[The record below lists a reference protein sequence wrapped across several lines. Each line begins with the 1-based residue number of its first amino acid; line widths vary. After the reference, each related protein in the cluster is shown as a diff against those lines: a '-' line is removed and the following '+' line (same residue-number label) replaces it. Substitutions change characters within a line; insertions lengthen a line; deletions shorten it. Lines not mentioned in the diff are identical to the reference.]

1 MVISSEYFFQSYK
14 CFLRE
19 LIFLFWS
26 KLIQSRPQVCSKL
39 WKKLCSCVVF
49 KDSVDHLFDNLESGK
64 TNYCLK
70 KSLEEVLNFGSKNLC
85 KPCKINHLFQSSNW
99 TVINYQNKLSSSKIK
114 THTHTLKKN
123 NIFSEDRFHI
133 QQYPSSV
140 QGWLQKKYK
149 QHIIIATMSLRF

>member
-1 MVISSEYFFQSYK
+1 MVISSEYFFQSYNK

-26 KLIQSRPQVCSKL
+26 KLIQSCPQVCSKL

-49 KDSVDHLFDNLESGK
+49 KDSIDHLFDNLESGK

-114 THTHTLKKN
+114 THTHTHTKKKTTFFLKTDFTYSSIHYQFKDDYKR
-123 NIFSEDRFHI
+123 NISNI
-133 QQYPSSV
+133 
-140 QGWLQKKYK
+140 
-149 QHIIIATMSLRF
+149 

>member
-1 MVISSEYFFQSYK
+1 MSIIFFQSYNK

-26 KLIQSRPQVCSKL
+26 NLIQSRPQVCSKL

-70 KSLEEVLNFGSKNLC
+70 KSLEEVLNFGSKNLY

-114 THTHTLKKN
+114 THTHTHTLKKKTT
-123 NIFSEDRFHI
+123 FFLKTDFT
-133 QQYPSSV
+133 YSSIHHQFKD
-140 QGWLQKKYK
+140 QGWLQKK
-149 QHIIIATMSLRF
+149 

>member
-1 MVISSEYFFQSYK
+1 MISSEYFFQSYNK

-26 KLIQSRPQVCSKL
+26 NLIQSRPQVCSKP

-49 KDSVDHLFDNLESGK
+49 KDSIDHLFDNLVSGK

-70 KSLEEVLNFGSKNLC
+70 KSLVEVVNFGSKNLC

-99 TVINYQNKLSSSKIK
+99 TVINYQNKLSSSKIN
-114 THTHTLKKN
+114 THTHT
-123 NIFSEDRFHI
+123 HTHT
-133 QQYPSSV
+133 
-140 QGWLQKKYK
+140 QKK
-149 QHIIIATMSLRF
+149 QHFFWIQISHTAVSIISSRMTTKEI

>member
-1 MVISSEYFFQSYK
+1 MISSEFFFQSYNK

-19 LIFLFWS
+19 LILLFWS
-26 KLIQSRPQVCSKL
+26 NLIQSHPQVCNKP

-49 KDSVDHLFDNLESGK
+49 KDAIDHLFDNLVSGK
-64 TNYCLK
+64 TNYYLE

-114 THTHTLKKN
+114 THTHTHTLKKKH
-123 NIFSEDRFHI
+123 FSWRQISHTAVSI
-133 QQYPSSV
+133 ISSRMTT
-140 QGWLQKKYK
+140 KE
-149 QHIIIATMSLRF
+149 I

>member
-1 MVISSEYFFQSYK
+1 MISSEYFFQSYK

-114 THTHTLKKN
+114 THTHTLKKTTFFLKTDFTYSSIHHQFKDDYKR
-123 NIFSEDRFHI
+123 NISNI
-133 QQYPSSV
+133 
-140 QGWLQKKYK
+140 
-149 QHIIIATMSLRF
+149 